1 MSYYIAPV
9 AKLIEQFERL
19 PGIGH
24 KNAQRLAF
32 YVLRMDKA
40 EAKAFADAIV
50 DARNNVSYCRICQN
64 ISQGDVCKLCADT
77 SRDNSTICVVEQPKD
92 VAAIERTRRYR
103 GSYHVLHGVISPI
116 DNIGPNDIR
125 ARELVMRIGEGDDIK
140 EVIMATNPTVEGDAT
155 AMYLSR
161 LLKQLGV
168 KVTRIAYGIPVGGD
182 LEYADDVT
190 LMRAIDGRQEI

>member
-9 AKLIEQFERL
+9 ARLIEQFERL

-24 KNAQRLAF
+24 KNAQRLALH
-32 YVLRMDKA
+32 VLRMEESEA
-40 EAKAFADAIV
+40 EAFAAAII
-50 DARNNVSYCRICQN
+50 DARKNVTYCRICQN
-64 ISQGDVCKLCADT
+64 ISQNEVCKLCAD
-77 SRDNSTICVVEQPKD
+77 SARDKKTICVVEQPKD
-92 VAAIERTRRYR
+92 VAAIERTHRYR

-116 DNIGPNDIR
+116 DNVGPADIR
-125 ARELVMRIGEGDDIK
+125 ARELLLRLGENDIS

-161 LLKQLGV
+161 LIKQLGV

-190 LMRAIDGRQEI
+190 LMRAIEGRREI

>member
-9 AKLIEQFERL
+9 ARLIEQFERL

-32 YVLRMDKA
+32 YVLRMEEGEA
-40 EAKAFADAIV
+40 EAFAQAIL
-50 DARNNVSYCRICQN
+50 DARKNVTYCRVCQN
-64 ISQGDVCKLCADT
+64 ISQTEVCRLCADET
-77 SRDNSTICVVEQPKD
+77 RDKKTICVVEQPKD
-92 VAAIERTRRYR
+92 VAAIERTHRYR

-116 DNIGPNDIR
+116 DNVGPGDIR
-125 ARELVMRIGEGDDIK
+125 ARELLLRLGEDDIS

-161 LLKQLGV
+161 LIKQLGV

-190 LMRAIDGRQEI
+190 LMRALEGRQEI

>member
-1 MSYYIAPV
+1 MSYYIAPI

-40 EAKAFADAIV
+40 DVKTFADAIL
-50 DARNNVSYCRICQN
+50 DARENVSYCKVCQN
-64 ISQGDVCKLCADT
+64 ICQGDICKLCSDS
-77 SRDNSTICVVEQPKD
+77 SRDKSIVCVVEQPKD
-92 VAAIERTRRYR
+92 VAAFERTRRYR

-116 DNIGPNDIR
+116 DNIGPSDIR
-125 ARELVMRIGEGDDIK
+125 ARELIMRLGGTDIR
-140 EVIMATNPTVEGDAT
+140 EVIMATNPSVEGDAT
-155 AMYLSR
+155 AMYLSK
-161 LLKQLGV
+161 LIKQIGV

-182 LEYADDVT
+182 LEYTDEVT
-190 LMRAIDGRQEI
+190 LMRALEGRREI

>member
-1 MSYYIAPV
+1 MSYYIAPI

-32 YVLRMDKA
+32 HVLRMDMA
-40 EAKAFADAIV
+40 DAKAFSDAII
-50 DARNNVSYCRICQN
+50 DARKNVLYCRVCQN
-64 ISQGDVCKLCADT
+64 ICQSEICKECSDT
-77 SRDNSTICVVEQPKD
+77 ARDKTTICVVEQPKD
-92 VAAIERTRRYR
+92 VAAIERTRSYR
-103 GSYHVLHGVISPI
+103 GSYHVLHGVMSPI

-125 ARELVMRIGEGDDIK
+125 ARELLLRLSDDSVS
-140 EVIMATNPTVEGDAT
+140 EVIMATNLTVEGDAT

-161 LLKQLGV
+161 LIKQVGV

-182 LEYADDVT
+182 LEFADEVT
-190 LMRAIDGRQEI
+190 LSRALDGRQEL

>member
-9 AKLIEQFERL
+9 ARLIEQFERL

-32 YVLRMDKA
+32 HVLRMDESEA
-40 EAKAFADAIV
+40 EAFAQAIL
-50 DARNNVSYCRICQN
+50 DARKNVTYCRICQN
-64 ISQGDVCKLCADT
+64 ISQTEVCRLCADE
-77 SRDNSTICVVEQPKD
+77 SRDKKTICVVEQPKD
-92 VAAIERTRRYR
+92 VAAIERTHRYR

-116 DNIGPNDIR
+116 DNVGPGDIR
-125 ARELVMRIGEGDDIK
+125 ARELLLRLGEDDIS

-161 LLKQLGV
+161 LIKQFGV

-190 LMRAIDGRQEI
+190 LMRALEGRREL

>member
-9 AKLIEQFERL
+9 ARLIEQFERL

-32 YVLRMDKA
+32 YVLRMEESEA
-40 EAKAFADAIV
+40 EAFARAII
-50 DARNNVSYCRICQN
+50 DARKNVTYCRVCQN
-64 ISQGDVCKLCADT
+64 ISQTEVCKLCADET
-77 SRDNSTICVVEQPKD
+77 RDKKTICVVEQPKD
-92 VAAIERTRRYR
+92 VAAIERTHRYR

-116 DNIGPNDIR
+116 DNVGPADIR
-125 ARELVMRIGEGDDIK
+125 ARELLMRLGEDDIS

-161 LLKQLGV
+161 LIKQLGV

-190 LMRAIDGRQEI
+190 LMRALEGRREI

>member
-9 AKLIEQFERL
+9 ARLIEQFERL

-32 YVLRMDKA
+32 HVLRMDESEA
-40 EAKAFADAIV
+40 EAFAQAIL
-50 DARNNVSYCRICQN
+50 DARKNVTCCRICQN
-64 ISQGDVCKLCADT
+64 ISQTEVCRLCADE
-77 SRDNSTICVVEQPKD
+77 SRDKKTICVVEQPKD
-92 VAAIERTRRYR
+92 VAAIERTHRYR

-116 DNIGPNDIR
+116 DNVGPGDIR
-125 ARELVMRIGEGDDIK
+125 ARELLLRLGEDDIS

-161 LLKQLGV
+161 LIKQLGV

-190 LMRAIDGRQEI
+190 LMRALEGRREL

>member
-9 AKLIEQFERL
+9 ARLIEQFERL

-32 YVLRMDKA
+32 HVLRMDESEA
-40 EAKAFADAIV
+40 ESFAQAIL
-50 DARNNVSYCRICQN
+50 DARKNVTYCRICQN
-64 ISQGDVCKLCADT
+64 ISQTEVCRLCADE
-77 SRDNSTICVVEQPKD
+77 SRDKKTICVVEQPKD
-92 VAAIERTRRYR
+92 VAAIERTHRYR

-116 DNIGPNDIR
+116 DNVGPGDIR
-125 ARELVMRIGEGDDIK
+125 ARELLLRLGEDDIS

-161 LLKQLGV
+161 LIKQLGV
-168 KVTRIAYGIPVGGD
+168 MVTRIAYGIPVGGD

-190 LMRAIDGRQEI
+190 LMRALEGRREL

>member
-9 AKLIEQFERL
+9 ARLIEQFERL

-32 YVLRMDKA
+32 HVLRMDESEA
-40 EAKAFADAIV
+40 EAFAQAIL
-50 DARNNVSYCRICQN
+50 DARKNVTYCRICQN
-64 ISQGDVCKLCADT
+64 ISQTEVCRLCADE
-77 SRDNSTICVVEQPKD
+77 SRDKKTICVVEQPKD
-92 VAAIERTRRYR
+92 VAAIERTHRYR

-116 DNIGPNDIR
+116 DNVGPGDIR
-125 ARELVMRIGEGDDIK
+125 ARELLLRLGEDDIS

-161 LLKQLGV
+161 LIKQLGV

-190 LMRAIDGRQEI
+190 LMRALEGRREL

>member
-32 YVLRMDKA
+32 YVLRMDMS
-40 EAKAFADAIV
+40 EARAFADAII
-50 DARNNVSYCRICQN
+50 DARKNVTYCRICQN
-64 ISQGDVCKLCADT
+64 ISQGDVCKLCADA

-92 VAAIERTRRYR
+92 VAAIERTHRYR

-125 ARELVMRIGEGDDIK
+125 ARELLMRLGEGNIS

-161 LLKQLGV
+161 LIKQIGI

-182 LEYADDVT
+182 LEYTDDVT
-190 LMRAIDGRQEI
+190 LMRALEGRQEI